1 MDKFAILCVDDEPAM
16 LNSLKN
22 ALKQTLGDGYLI
34 EAALNGQDALE
45 LIDELWQEGY
55 EIPLVLADYI
65 MPQMKGDEFLRRVHA
80 ISPKTLKI
88 MLTGQ
93 ASIEGM
99 GYAINYANL
108 YRYIAKPLVDLDD
121 FYLTIK
127 EALNSYFQARKLDQF
142 YADLEVKIAKR
153 TGELH
158 EKNVELQQ
166 EIIER
171 QQAEEQLQSHFQ
183 LLQTLMDTIP
193 IPIFYQ
199 DAKGKYLGCNTAFS
213 TFVGTTSEQ
222 LIGKTVVYDDVV
234 SKKSANFYNEAD
246 QELIRHPG
254 SDEMKIRHADGS
266 EREVIFHKAT
276 FIKANG
282 EVGGIVGALIDI
294 TERKR
299 IEAQLQQAKQAAEMA
314 NQAKS
319 IFLANMSHELRTP
332 LNAILGYTQLY
343 QRDSTLTKQQLE
355 GIDIIHRNGEYLL
368 TLIND
373 ILDLSKIEAN
383 KIEIAPSA
391 INFGNFLK
399 EITELFQMRALNK
412 DIHFSYETLSALPK
426 GILVDETRL
435 RQILIN
441 LLSNAI
447 KFTQQGKVSF
457 KIGYHHDKLRFQVED
472 SGIGLKPEELSK
484 IFLPFQQVGDPRSWA
499 QGTGL
504 GLSIT
509 KKRVE
514 MMGGELQVEST
525 FGLGSLF
532 WFELK
537 LPEVASSVIAK
548 PEKMPN
554 IIGYQAPFEGKNYQV
569 LVVDDQWE
577 NRFLLVSILTP
588 LGFDIREAS
597 NGEECI
603 EQALEWRPD
612 VILMDIVMPIMDG
625 LEATRQIRQLSSFK
639 DVVIIAISASALK
652 HDRKKCIEAG
662 CNGFIAKPVYIDAL
676 LEQLQEVLK
685 LTWMYEQNLAGTETE
700 PKALSA
706 ALTGPSAE
714 QAASLFNL
722 TMRGDINGI
731 IEFLEQLEQTAE
743 LQPFCRQMKRLA
755 TEIQIKKIREIAK
768 QYRDAVPQAAVISVK
783 ESKL

>member
-16 LNSLKN
+16 LNNLKN
-22 ALKQTLGDGYLI
+22 ALKQTLGEGYLI
-34 EAALNGQDALE
+34 EAALNGQEALE

-65 MPQMKGDEFLRRVHA
+65 MPHMKGDEFLRRVHA

-93 ASIEGM
+93 ATIEGM

-108 YRYIAKPLVDLDD
+108 YRYIAKPLDLED

-127 EALNSYFQARKLDQF
+127 EALNSYFKTRKLEQF
-142 YADLEVKIAKR
+142 YADLEVKIAER
-153 TGELH
+153 TAELH

-171 QQAEEQLQSHFQ
+171 QQADDRLQSHFQ

-213 TFVGTTSEQ
+213 TFVGTTPEQ
-222 LIGKTVVYDDVV
+222 LIEKTVSYDDVV
-234 SKKSANFYNEAD
+234 SKQSADFHNQAD

-254 SDEMKIRHADGS
+254 KQSDELKIRHADGS

-299 IEAQLQQAKQAAEMA
+299 TEAQLQQAKQTAEMA

-319 IFLANMSHELRTP
+319 LFLANMSHELRTP
-332 LNAILGYTQLY
+332 LNAILGYTQVY
-343 QRDSTLTKQQLE
+343 QKDNTLTKQQLE

-391 INFGNFLK
+391 INFDNFIK

-441 LLSNAI
+441 LLSNAV
-447 KFTQQGKVSF
+447 KFTQHGKVSL

-472 SGIGLKPEELSK
+472 SGTGIKPEELSK

-509 KKRVE
+509 KKLLKK
-514 MMGGELQVEST
+514 MGGELQVEST
-525 FGLGSLF
+525 FGQGSLF

-548 PEKMPN
+548 PEKKPN
-554 IIGYQAPFEGKNYQV
+554 IIGYQAPFEGKIYQV

-588 LGFDIREAS
+588 LGFDIQEAS

-603 EQALEWRPD
+603 EQALKWRPD

-625 LEATRQIRQLSSFK
+625 LEATQQIRQLPTLK
-639 DVVIIAISASALK
+639 DVVIIAISASALE
-652 HDRKKCIEAG
+652 HDRKKCIDVG
-662 CNGFIAKPVYIDAL
+662 CNGFIAKPVHVDAL
-676 LEQLQEVLK
+676 LEQLQEALK
-685 LTWMYEQNLAGTETE
+685 LTWVYEQNLADTSEETEE

-706 ALTGPSAE
+706 ADMTGPSAE
-714 QAASLFNL
+714 QAASLFDL
-722 TMRGDINGI
+722 TLRGDINGI
-731 IEFLEQLEQTAE
+731 VEFLEQLEQTAE

-768 QYRDAVPQAAVISVK
+768 QYRDAVISDQ
-783 ESKL
+783 

>member
-1 MDKFAILCVDDEPAM
+1 MDKLAILCVDDEPAM

-22 ALKQTLGDGYLI
+22 ALKQTLGEGYLI

-45 LIDELWQEGY
+45 LIDELWQDGY
-55 EIPLVLADYI
+55 GIPLVIADYI
-65 MPQMKGDEFLRRVHA
+65 MPHMKGDEFLRRVHA

-108 YRYIAKPLVDLDD
+108 YRYIAKPLDLED

-127 EALNSYFQARKLDQF
+127 EALNSYFKTRKLEQF
-142 YADLEVKIAKR
+142 YADLEVKIAER

-158 EKNVELQQ
+158 DKNVELQQ

-171 QQAEEQLQSHFQ
+171 QQAEERLQSHFQ

-199 DAKGKYLGCNTAFS
+199 DTKGKYLGCNTAFS
-213 TFVGTTSEQ
+213 SFVGTTPEQ
-222 LIGKTVVYDDVV
+222 LIGKTVVYDIV
-234 SKKSANFYNEAD
+234 SKQSADSYHKAD
-246 QELIRHPG
+246 QEQIRHPG
-254 SDEMKIRHADGS
+254 SGEMKIRHADGS
-266 EREVIFHKAT
+266 ERDVIFHKAT

-282 EVGGIVGALIDI
+282 KVGGIVGALIDI

-299 IEAQLQQAKQAAEMA
+299 TEAQLQQAKQAAEMA

-332 LNAILGYTQLY
+332 LNAILGYTQVY
-343 QRDSTLTKQQLE
+343 QKDNTLTTQQLE

-383 KIEIAPSA
+383 KIELAPSA
-391 INFGNFLK
+391 VNFDNFIK

-412 DIHFSYETLSALPK
+412 DIQFSYETLSALPK

-441 LLSNAI
+441 LLSNAV
-447 KFTQQGKVSF
+447 KFTQHGKVSL

-472 SGIGLKPEELSK
+472 SGIGMKPEELAK
-484 IFLPFQQVGDPRSWA
+484 IFLPFQQAGDPRSWS

-509 KKRVE
+509 KKLVE
-514 MMGGELQVEST
+514 LMGGELQVEST

-537 LPEVASSVIAK
+537 LPEVAGSVIAK
-548 PEKMPN
+548 PEKKPN
-554 IIGYQAPFEGKNYQV
+554 IIGYQAPFDGKNYKI

-577 NRFLLVSILTP
+577 NRFLLVNILTP
-588 LGFDIREAS
+588 LGFDIQEAS

-625 LEATRQIRQLSSFK
+625 LEATQQIRQLPTLK
-639 DVVIIAISASALK
+639 DKVIIAISASALK
-652 HDRKKCIEAG
+652 HDRKKSIDTG

-676 LEQLQEVLK
+676 LEQLQGALK
-685 LTWMYEQNLAGTETE
+685 LTWVYEQNLTDTETD

-706 ALTGPSAE
+706 ADMTGPSAE
-714 QAASLFNL
+714 QAAILFNL

-743 LQPFCRQMKRLA
+743 LQPFCRQLKMLA
-755 TEIQIKKIREIAK
+755 KELQIKKIREIAK
-768 QYRDAVPQAAVISVK
+768 QYRDAVPQAASQ
-783 ESKL
+783 